1 MIFLL
6 EGCCCAGWGKRLL
19 LIRQM
24 KFPKGIVYT
33 LTINFTT
40 LDEQIFITLYLLQYE
55 SYFFVT
61 PFKIEH
67 ENDYTKRP

>member
-1 MIFLL
+1 
-6 EGCCCAGWGKRLL
+6 
-19 LIRQM
+19 M
-24 KFPKGIVYT
+24 KSYQQNEIPQRNCLHT
-33 LTINFTT
+33 LAINFTT